1 MKHKPIRRILAGLL
15 AGMLCLSMAPGAA
28 FAEAAPGSDPAAAE
42 AVTAAATP
50 ETATPETA
58 LSPEAQAFVDAVAAL
73 DREGILASVRD
84 WATAS
89 AAWQDDLD
97 NAELEAALNEAIAAS
112 DTASAPVYA
121 AEDLYYAI
129 PEEEQQGEAVQA
141 AYTALAALIASMQLA
156 MEQPELPEDTGAP
169 PDDDEI
175 YDVLYGDLP
184 DRPTGSY
191 IGSMGL
197 PIATGQTRISISEWV
212 TELYDGVDAHIDAG
226 ALHADGEI
234 ITVERVTG
242 EEYAVVPIM
251 VQAEYPANGST
262 SEIILPEDI
271 VLLDYEGNA
280 ADAEEAEDILHA
292 AYTDTSA
299 AARGIYVQAAQDFTA
314 EFVYTA
320 PDGAQLRKSLQVR
333 VTDGGGANPIAA
345 AKGGISTYAAGPT
358 PPFTTGKITSIA
370 FEGGTWLVWFNGL
383 EAYCCSHGLNGQ
395 PNGCPTYSFAYVSKL
410 EPGQYTPGNHY
421 ANQVNIWGGLNQ
433 LSLGLLEEKHSGTA
447 VSAYGLTDE
456 NSAETAYRYYDDT
469 QLWIM
474 EHYPDSLAAQTYRAS
489 AQALAEQRSG
499 NGVAAYSGENG
510 YYTYIYTPPAG
521 YAWQTIAIVGE
532 EIPAEGGDT
541 DTPDLPEVPAEYY
554 ASWSASP
561 QTASGSLD
569 LSYGL
574 NMHKIGLA
582 TGETIDEAVFEITPS
597 ATGGSI
603 DGGSWRLTPA
613 DSQTVTTGGHV
624 MDDTYHTTGGS
635 ASASWTMHYSVSKT
649 SGSDSGNVGP
659 FDSQEEANAAAN
671 TAQSEAVSRLQGEAQ
686 AAVDAAI
693 ASARSQLANINFTV
707 KETSVP
713 HGFDAYAGSTGCEQ
727 QVSVPADGSADV
739 TIHNEEWS
747 VQVNI
752 AKIDSETHQPI
763 AADAKFAVFEWD
775 AVEQLYIP
783 FGGYNQ
789 YTVVRNEDGSYS
801 VANGSSYAV
810 GSPADRTLYYTQR
823 NEGRFL
829 IVETKAPDSYY
840 GDWTDITQPG
850 TSGQVE
856 GKRAYAFTISKDN
869 DGTIIDLSNDDYN
882 ADVGTADNGG
892 TLLRTSEGNTVTV
905 TLYDQPQEAERTY
918 TTDSTGL
925 ANNEDHYTSTPVS
938 GKVTND
944 RVIGEIVL
952 TKSDLDQAVE
962 GADTALHGTAS
973 IEGAV
978 YDLYAAEDILHPD
991 GVSGVVDY
999 SKIVDANGNPIW
1011 HTTVLTNG
1019 GWDTDYLPVLAKDHL
1034 VASAEI
1040 KDGVLAFANLYL
1052 GKYYLVERAT
1062 GLVLPLDGNGQYYV
1076 SGQYPVLDRTL
1087 QPTGEYKPLAANSRG
1102 EYTDYIY
1109 KNQYSAVAEGR
1120 ALSGVKTYDGYY
1132 LSFAEGYLCD
1142 EINHYKTLTYGGESQ
1157 YVIRG
1162 DDHSN
1167 DAVLKSG
1174 FELRKVVSTT
1184 GPGSPAPKLEGAG
1197 FTVYRVW
1204 DLSKVDEFQKNA
1216 DGTYNVQ
1223 SILDAYRKDNY
1234 DNTTSKYD
1242 FSGENQAIAR
1252 MFESDASLVAEYN
1265 ASLTAAYDYAN
1276 GHGDG
1281 WVPTGVENEYILS
1294 EIFTN
1299 EEGILRVT
1307 GLPYGQYL
1315 VVETTLPKDLFQAD
1329 PFVVTV
1335 DSAAPQSVMCQPDG
1349 SVTTPSNSYL
1359 TYNVLNEELE
1369 GYLQLIKID
1378 AETGKPVKI
1387 ADTTFQ
1393 IYRILEDGT
1402 EELIE
1407 MPDPDSG
1414 DATVKTSTFYTDE
1427 NGLLK
1432 TPEKLPLGRYRVV
1445 ELEGP
1450 AGFFNDTAYNVV
1462 FELTSE
1468 RVWEVVGNA
1477 TDDMDDYIITE
1488 EYSNHETLGQLT
1500 IRKVGN
1506 VLTGYENGQF
1516 QYEQANLA
1524 GAVYE
1529 IRAHGD
1535 IATGDRQ
1542 GTLWYADGDLVA
1554 TVTTGKEGQV
1564 DEVKF
1569 SPTRTQATYDF
1580 LTVSHDGTTGEVTIT
1595 LPLGSYDITE
1605 VQAPY
1610 GFVLTNQTY
1619 TVTFGWNDQS
1629 NDVVLAQTIVDHT
1642 QDGDEVYSYDIV
1654 NAADASDEQL
1664 TGQPGA
1670 IQFEN
1675 ARVLP
1680 VVEEGRIGVGVYK
1693 LDRDS
1698 AAMTDDQP
1706 FVDGVKTDPALLAGG
1721 SNRDRIPEGAI
1732 LVPSATYELY
1742 TADDIYSL
1750 DGALLAAADTLLAT
1764 ATTGEDGLAHF
1775 PVDVPIRGE
1784 NYGSSDAHDWTTNS
1798 GRYYIREIAVPDGY
1812 LIERSDIPV
1821 EFTYEGQMIA
1831 WQVVDCLHSD
1841 KQTEVTI
1848 DKQAFAS
1855 ADPDATFALPGATLT
1870 ITDWDGN
1877 VVDQWESTDTAHI
1890 VRGLHLN
1897 QSFAPDYADDL
1908 GKIYTL
1914 TETRPADGYT
1924 TARSIQFYLKQ
1935 ASDNGAYA
1943 QETELWVRE
1952 TVANTE
1958 YQSGNIVSPVAFADD
1973 DPGLLQWALDAV
1985 TGFFTGAS
1993 ESNTQDGVDIANW
2006 VCAGGTLTV
2015 TFTDDANEAAI
2026 AKCLHERDF
2035 AGLDFDKVYL
2045 VGGTAPDFFP
2055 DKQVSEKPGDSEIVY
2070 TSNWHKANS
2079 AALTMVDA
2087 PTRIRISKLDITT
2100 SEEVPGA
2107 ELQIVDSDGHVVDS
2121 WTSGVEPHTIEG
2133 KLIAG
2138 ATYTL
2143 VETLAPTA
2151 EGYVPAQSIQ
2161 FTVEDDGEVQQVFMQ
2176 DDYTK
2181 VSISKTDIATGAEV
2195 PGAHLQI
2202 VDGEGNILAEWV
2214 TDGTPHYIE
2223 RLPVGTLTLVETQAP
2238 TEDGYVRAENV
2249 TFEVLPTGEIQQVE
2263 MKDDFTKVEISKK
2276 DITNGEELRGAHL
2289 QVTDSE
2295 GHIVAK
2301 WTTDGHPHRIDRL
2314 QPGVYTLTETAAPK
2328 GYRLAE
2334 SVRFQV
2340 EESGHIQKVAMYD
2353 APAGSFTIV
2362 KLDEADGTALPGAQL
2377 ALQDSAGKVIDR
2389 WQTTTAPHTLPILTA
2404 EEAASDPRVHVL
2416 LFSTDTAEYVYTLT
2430 EETAPA
2436 GYLPAESIS
2445 FKLMQVDGELTMFLR
2460 VDGGWQKADAPT
2472 LRMFDARNP
2481 DVPVPEAHK
2490 TFPQTGEFFPQ

>member
-15 AGMLCLSMAPGAA
+15 AAMLCLSMAPGTA

-58 LSPEAQAFVDAVAAL
+58 LGPEAQAFVDAVNAL
-73 DREGILASVRD
+73 DRESILAAVRQ

-89 AAWQDDLD
+89 AAWQADPDSTD
-97 NAELEAALNEAIAAS
+97 LEAALNEAIAAS
-112 DTASAPVYA
+112 DAASAPVYA

-184 DRPTGSY
+184 DAPTGNY
-191 IGSMGL
+191 LGRYGL
-197 PIATGQTRISISEWV
+197 PVATGDTKIGLSLW
-212 TELYDGVDAHIDAG
+212 TESLLTDESTGRMDAE
-226 ALHADGEI
+226 ALNADGLSV
-234 ITVERVTG
+234 TVPVEGG
-242 EEYAVVPIM
+242 EDYAIVPIM
-251 VQAEYPANGST
+251 IQVEYPANNSAT
-262 SEIILPEDI
+262 QVILPDDVTLLALDRQGDLTTVEDPAS
-271 VLLDYEGNA
+271 VLNA
-280 ADAEEAEDILHA
+280 TYVEA
-292 AYTDTSA
+292 SA
-299 AARGIYVQAAQDFTA
+299 AVAGIYVQAEDSFTA
-314 EFVYTA
+314 ELVYTA
-320 PDGAQLRKSLQVR
+320 EDGTTLTKTLDVVVDKTPGNAMS
-333 VTDGGGANPIAA
+333 
-345 AKGGISTYAAGPT
+345 ISTYEERPV
-358 PPFTTGKITSIA
+358 PDVLTGKITSVQKVN
-370 FEGGTWLVWFNGL
+370 GTWLIWFNNQ
-383 EAYCCSHGLNGQ
+383 EAYCCTHGAQGT
-395 PNGCPTYSFAYVSKL
+395 PNGCPTYTYAYTSIIGA
-410 EPGQYTPGNHY
+410 EQITPGDHY
-421 ANQVNIWGGLNQ
+421 ANQVNIWGGLGQ
-433 LSLGLLEEKHSGTA
+433 LSLNLLTVQHEGEAS
-447 VSAYGLTDE
+447 VSTFSLDSESDDTKQ
-456 NSAETAYRYYDDT
+456 TAYTYYDDL
-469 QLWIM
+469 QLWVM
-474 EHYPDSLAAQTYRAS
+474 QHFPDSVAAQAYRQSAARLASGVTTY
-489 AQALAEQRSG
+489 QADSDY
-499 NGVAAYSGENG
+499 YS
-510 YYTYIYTPPAG
+510 YIYTPPAG
-521 YAWQTIAIVGE
+521 MNWQTVALIGPPTGSTNPD
-532 EIPAEGGDT
+532 IPET
-541 DTPDLPEVPAEYY
+541 TPEYY

-574 NMHKIGLA
+574 NLHKIGLV
-582 TGETIDEAVFEITPS
+582 TGETIDDAVFEITPS

-603 DGGSWRLTPA
+603 DGGSWSLTPA
-613 DSQTVTTGGHV
+613 GSQTVTSSGHV
-624 MDDTYHTTGGS
+624 MDDTYHTTGGN
-635 ASASWTMHYSVSKT
+635 ASAHWTMHYSVSKT
-649 SGSDSGNVGP
+649 SGSASGNVGP

-693 ASARSQLANINFTV
+693 ASARSQLANISFTV

-713 HGFDAYAGSTGCEQ
+713 HGFDAYAGSTGYEQ

-763 AADAKFAVFEWD
+763 AADAKFSVFEWD
-775 AVEQLYIP
+775 TVEQLYIP

-829 IVETKAPDSYY
+829 IVETQAPEGYY
-840 GDWTDITQPG
+840 GDWTDIAQPG
-850 TSGQVE
+850 TAGQVE
-856 GKRAYAFTISKDN
+856 GKHAYSFTISKDN

-892 TLLRTSEGNTVTV
+892 TLLRTPEGNTVTV

-925 ANNEDHYTSTPVS
+925 ANNEDSYTSTPVS
-938 GKVTND
+938 GKFTND

-952 TKSDLDQAVE
+952 NKADLDQAAE

-978 YDLYAAEDILHPD
+978 YDLYAAKDIQHPD

-999 SKIVDANGNPIW
+999 SKIVDTNGNPIW

-1102 EYTDYIY
+1102 EYTDYVY

-1142 EINHYKTLTYGGESQ
+1142 EINHYKTLTYGCESQ

-1162 DDHSN
+1162 ENHSN

-1184 GPGSPAPKLEGAG
+1184 GPGTPAPKLEGAG

-1223 SILDAYRKDNY
+1223 SILDAYRKDSY

-1265 ASLTAAYDYAN
+1265 ASLTAAYNYAN
-1276 GHGDG
+1276 GQGDG

-1335 DSAAPQSVMCQPDG
+1335 NSAAPQSVMCQPDG

-1387 ADTTFQ
+1387 ADTAFQ
-1393 IYRILEDGT
+1393 IYKIEADGT
-1402 EELIE
+1402 ETLLE

-1414 DATVKTSTFYTDE
+1414 DATAKTSTFYTDE

-1477 TDDMDDYIITE
+1477 TGDMDDYILTE

-1506 VLTGYENGQF
+1506 VLVGFEDGQF
-1516 QYEQANLA
+1516 QYEQTNLA

-1580 LTVSHDGTTGEVTIT
+1580 LAVSHDGTTGEVTIT

-1629 NDVVLAQTIVDHT
+1629 NDVVLAQAIVDHT
-1642 QDGDEVYSYDIV
+1642 QNGDEVYSYDIV
-1654 NAADASDEQL
+1654 NAADASDAQL
-1664 TGQPGA
+1664 TGQPGT

-1680 VVEEGRIGVGVYK
+1680 VVEEDRIGVGVYK

-1698 AAMTDDQP
+1698 AGMTDDQP

-1721 SNRDRIPEGAI
+1721 SNRGRIPEGAI
-1732 LVPSATYELY
+1732 LVPGATYELY

-1784 NYGSSDAHDWTTNS
+1784 NYGNSDAHDWTTNS

-1821 EFTYEGQMIA
+1821 EFTYEGQTIA

-1841 KQTEVTI
+1841 KQTEITI

-1855 ADPDATFALPGATLT
+1855 ADPDTTFALPGATLT

-1877 VVDQWESTDTAHI
+1877 VVDHWESTDTAHI

-1952 TVANTE
+1952 TVANAE
-1958 YQSGNIVSPVAFADD
+1958 YQSGSIVSPVEFADD
-1973 DPGLLQWALDAV
+1973 ETGLPQRALDAV
-1985 TGFFTGAS
+1985 TSFFTGAD
-1993 ESNTQDGVDIANW
+1993 ESDTQDGVVIANW
-2006 VCAGGTLTV
+2006 LCVNSTLIV

-2026 AKCLHERDF
+2026 VKCLHERDF

-2045 VGGTAPDFFP
+2045 AGGTAPDFFP
-2055 DKQVSEKPGDSEIVY
+2055 GKQVSEKPGDSEILY
-2070 TSNWHKANS
+2070 TANWHKADG
-2079 AALTMVDA
+2079 AALTMVDT

-2107 ELQIVDSDGHVVDS
+2107 ELQIVDSDGHVVES

-2161 FTVEDDGEVQQVFMQ
+2161 FTVEDDGKVQQVFMQ

-2223 RLPVGTLTLVETQAP
+2223 RLPVGTLTLIETQAP

-2289 QVTDSE
+2289 RIIDADGSV
-2295 GHIVAK
+2295 VAE
-2301 WTTDGHPHRIDRL
+2301 WTTDGQPHRIDRL
-2314 QPGVYTLTETAAPK
+2314 QPGVYTLTETTAPK

-2340 EESGHIQKVAMYD
+2340 EESGHIQKVTMYD

-2362 KLDEADGTALPGAQL
+2362 KLDEAADTALPGAQL
-2377 ALQDSAGKVIDR
+2377 ALQDGAGKVIDR

-2404 EEAASDPRVHVL
+2404 EEAARDPRVHVL
-2416 LFSTDTAEYVYTLT
+2416 LFSTDTTEYVYTLT
-2430 EETAPA
+2430 EENAPA

-2481 DVPVPEAHK
+2481 DVPVPEVHK

>member
-1 MKHKPIRRILAGLL
+1 MKHKPMRRILAGLL
-15 AGMLCLSMAPGAA
+15 AGMLCLSMTPGAA
-28 FAEAAPGSDPAAAE
+28 FAEDATGADPRAPE
-42 AVTAAATP
+42 VVTAAATP

-58 LSPEAQAFVDAVAAL
+58 LSPEAQAFVDTVNAL
-73 DREGILASVRD
+73 DRQSILGAVRQ
-84 WATAS
+84 WAIAS
-89 AAWQDDLD
+89 AAWQSDPD

-112 DTASAPVYA
+112 DEAAAPVYA

-129 PEEEQQGEAVQA
+129 PEEEQRGDEVQA
-141 AYTALAALIASMQLA
+141 AYTALAALVASMQLA
-156 MEQPELPEDTGAP
+156 MEQPELPEGTGAP
-169 PDDDEI
+169 PDDEEI
-175 YDVLYGDLP
+175 YDVLYDDLP
-184 DRPTGSY
+184 DAPTGSY

-197 PIATGQTRISISEWV
+197 PIATGETRISISEWV
-212 TELYDGVDAHIDAG
+212 TDLYDGVDAHIDAA

-234 ITVERVTG
+234 ITVDRLEG
-242 EEYAVVPIM
+242 EDYAIVPIM
-251 VQAEYPANGST
+251 VQAEYPANGSS
-262 SEIILPEDI
+262 SEIILPDS
-271 VLLDYEGNA
+271 VTLLDYEGNA
-280 ADAEEAEDILHA
+280 ADAEEAENILRA
-292 AYTDTSA
+292 SYTDTSA
-299 AARGIYVQAAQDFTA
+299 AAHGIYVQAAQDFTA
-314 EFVYTA
+314 EFVYAA
-320 PDGAQLRKSLQVR
+320 PDGTELRKSLEVR
-333 VTDGGGANPIAA
+333 VSDVGGTNPIVT
-345 AKGGISTYAAGPT
+345 AKSGISTYAAEPT
-358 PPFTTGKITSIA
+358 PPFTTGKITSIS
-370 FEGGTWLVWFNGL
+370 FEGGTWLIWFNGV
-383 EAYCCSHGLNGQ
+383 EAYCCSHGLSGQ

-410 EPGQYTPGNHY
+410 EPGQYTPGAHY
-421 ANQVNIWGGLNQ
+421 ANQINIWGGLNQ
-433 LSLGLLEEKHSGTA
+433 LSLGLLEEKQSGA
-447 VSAYGLTDE
+447 SATTYGLANDAAE
-456 NSAETAYRYYDDT
+456 ETAYRYYDDT

-489 AQALAEQRSG
+489 AQALAEHSNG
-499 NGVAAYSGENG
+499 NGFTAYSGENG

-521 YAWQTIAIVGE
+521 YAWQTVAIVGE
-532 EIPAEGGDT
+532 EISEEGGT
-541 DTPDLPEVPAEYY
+541 DVPDIPESQYY
-554 ASWSASP
+554 ASWSAGP
-561 QTASGSLD
+561 QTASGMLD

-574 NMHKIGLA
+574 NLHKIGLI

-603 DGGSWRLTPA
+603 DGGSWSLTPA
-613 DSQTVTTGGHV
+613 GSQTVTTGGHV
-624 MDDTYHTTGGS
+624 MDDTYHTTGGN

-649 SGSDSGNVGP
+649 SGTASGNVGP
-659 FDSQEEANAAAN
+659 YSSQEEANAAASA
-671 TAQSEAVSRLQGEAQ
+671 AQSEAVSRLQGEAQ

-693 ASARSQLANINFTV
+693 ASARSQLANITFTV
-707 KETSVP
+707 RETSVP
-713 HGFDAYAGSTGCEQ
+713 HGFDAYTGSTGSEQ
-727 QVSVPADGSADV
+727 QVSVPADGSTDV
-739 TIHNEEWS
+739 TIHNDEWS

-763 AADAKFAVFEWD
+763 AADAEFAVFEWD
-775 AVEQLYIP
+775 TVEQLYIP

-789 YTVVRNEDGSYS
+789 YSVVRNEDGSYS
-801 VANGSSYAV
+801 VANGSSYAT
-810 GSPADRTLYYTQR
+810 GSPANRTLYYTQR

-829 IVETKAPDSYY
+829 LVETQAPEGYY

-850 TSGQVE
+850 TAGQVE

-869 DGTIIDLSNDDYN
+869 DGSVIDLSNEDYN
-882 ADVGTADNGG
+882 ADIGTANSDG
-892 TLLRTSEGNTVTV
+892 TLLRTPEGSAVTV
-905 TLYDQPQEAERTY
+905 TLYDQPQDATRTY

-925 ANNEDHYTSTPVS
+925 ANNEDSYTSTPVS
-938 GKVTND
+938 GKFTND

-978 YDLYAAEDILHPD
+978 YDLYAAEDIQHPD
-991 GVSGVVDY
+991 GVSGTVNY
-999 SKIVDANGNPIW
+999 SKIVDVNGSPIW

-1040 KDGVLAFANLYL
+1040 RDGVLAFANLYL

-1062 GLVLPLDGNGQYYV
+1062 GIVLPVDTDGHFYLT
-1076 SGQYPVLDRTL
+1076 GQYPVLDRTL
-1087 QPTGEYKPLAANSRG
+1087 QPTGEYKPLATNSRG
-1102 EYTDYIY
+1102 EYTDYVY
-1109 KNQYSAVAEGR
+1109 RNQYSAVAESR

-1142 EINHYKTLTYGGESQ
+1142 EINHYSTLAYGGEAQ
-1157 YVIRG
+1157 YITRETDG
-1162 DDHSN
+1162 SR

-1174 FELRKVVSTT
+1174 FSIQKVVSTT
-1184 GPGSPAPKLEGAG
+1184 GPGTPAPKLEGAG

-1204 DLSKVDEFQKNA
+1204 ELSKADQFTRNP

-1223 SILDAYRKDNY
+1223 SILDAYRKDSY
-1234 DNTTSKYD
+1234 DNNTPKYD
-1242 FSGENQAIAR
+1242 FSGEDAAVAR
-1252 MFESDASLVAEYN
+1252 MFESDASLVADYN
-1265 ASLTAAYDYAN
+1265 ASLTEAGDCAN
-1276 GHGDG
+1276 GQGDG
-1281 WVPTGVENEYILS
+1281 WVSTGVENEYILS

-1299 EEGILRVT
+1299 EEGIIRVT

-1335 DSAAPQSVMCQPDG
+1335 DSSAPQSVLCQPAG
-1349 SVTTPSNSYL
+1349 SVTTTSNSYM

-1387 ADTTFQ
+1387 ADTAFQ

-1414 DATVKTSTFYTDE
+1414 EATVKTSTFYTDE

-1445 ELEGP
+1445 EVEGP
-1450 AGFFNDTAYNVV
+1450 EGFFNDTAYNVV

-1468 RVWEVVGNA
+1468 RVWQVEGNA
-1477 TDDMDDYIITE
+1477 TDDMDDFIITE
-1488 EYSNHETLGQLT
+1488 EYRNHETLGQLT

-1506 VLTGYENGQF
+1506 VLTGYEDGRF
-1516 QYEQANLA
+1516 IYEQANLA
-1524 GAVYE
+1524 GATYE

-1554 TVTTGKEGQV
+1554 TVTTGATGQV

-1569 SPTRTQATYDF
+1569 SPTRTPATYNF

-1595 LPLGSYDITE
+1595 LPLGSYGIAE

-1610 GFVLTNQTY
+1610 GFVLTDQTY

-1642 QDGDEVYSYDIV
+1642 QDGDETYSYDIL
-1654 NAADASDEQL
+1654 NASDASDEQL
-1664 TGQPGA
+1664 TGYPGT
-1670 IQFEN
+1670 IVFEN

-1680 VVEEGRIGVGVYK
+1680 VVEEGRVGVGVYK

-1698 AAMTDDQP
+1698 AGMTDDQP
-1706 FVDGVKTDPALLAGG
+1706 YLDGVKTDPGLLAGG

-1732 LVPSATYELY
+1732 LVPGATYELY

-1750 DGALLAAADTLLAT
+1750 DGTLLAAADTLLAT

-1812 LIERSDIPV
+1812 LIEQSDIPV
-1821 EFTYEGQMIA
+1821 EFTYEGQTIA
-1831 WQVVDCLHSD
+1831 WQVVDCIHSD
-1841 KQTEVTI
+1841 KQTEITI

-1870 ITDWDGN
+1870 ITDWNGN
-1877 VVDQWESTDTAHI
+1877 VVDSWETSDTAHV

-1952 TVANTE
+1952 TVASAE
-1958 YQSGNIVSPVAFADD
+1958 YQTGSIISPLEFADD
-1973 DPGLLQWALDAV
+1973 EPNLLQRALDAV
-1985 TGFFTGAS
+1985 TGFFTGTG
-1993 ESNTQDGVDIANW
+1993 ETDVQDGVVIANW
-2006 VCAGGTLTV
+2006 VCVNGTLTV
-2015 TFTDDANEAAI
+2015 TFTDDTTDTAI
-2026 AKCLHERDF
+2026 YKCLHERDF
-2035 AGLDFDKVYL
+2035 AGLDFDRVYL
-2045 VGGTAPDFFP
+2045 VNGAAPDFFP
-2055 DKQVSEKPGDSEIVY
+2055 DKQVSEKPADSEIVY
-2070 TSNWHKANS
+2070 TSDWHKAEGTTI
-2079 AALTMVDA
+2079 TMVDA

-2107 ELQIVDSDGHVVDS
+2107 ELQIMDSEGHVVES
-2121 WTSGVEPHTIEG
+2121 WTSGTEPHTIES

-2143 VETLAPTA
+2143 VETLAPTD
-2151 EGYVPAQSIQ
+2151 EGYVPARSIR
-2161 FTVEDDGEVQQVFMQ
+2161 FTVEDDGKVQQVFMQ

-2202 VDGEGNILAEWV
+2202 VDGEGNLLAEWV

-2223 RLPVGTLTLVETQAP
+2223 RLPVGTLTLIETQAP

-2249 TFEVLPTGEIQQVE
+2249 TFEVLPTGEIQRVE

-2276 DITNGEELRGAHL
+2276 DITNGDELRGAHL
-2289 QVTDSE
+2289 RITDADGNVVAEWVTD
-2295 GHIVAK
+2295 GQ
-2301 WTTDGHPHRIDRL
+2301 PHRIDRL
-2314 QPGVYTLTETAAPK
+2314 QPGEYILAETAAPN
-2328 GYRLAE
+2328 GYKLAE
-2334 SVRFQV
+2334 SVRFVV
-2340 EESGHIQKVAMYD
+2340 EESGRIQKVTMYD
-2353 APAGSFTIV
+2353 APVGTFTIA
-2362 KLDEADGTALPGAQL
+2362 KLDETSNTTLAGAQL
-2377 ALQDSAGKVIDR
+2377 ALVDGSGTVIDR
-2389 WQTTTAPHTLPILTA
+2389 WQTTGVPHVLPVLTA
-2404 EEAASDPRVHVL
+2404 EDAAGDPRVHLL
-2416 LFSTDTAEYVYTLT
+2416 LFSTDTTEYTYTLV
-2430 EETAPA
+2430 EEGVPA
-2436 GYLPAESIS
+2436 GYLAADSIT

-2460 VDGGWQKADAPT
+2460 TDGGWQKADEPT

-2481 DVPVPEAHK
+2481 DAPVPEVHK
-2490 TFPQTGEFFPQ
+2490 TFPQTGEFLPQ

>member
-15 AGMLCLSMAPGAA
+15 AAMLCLSMAPGTA

-58 LSPEAQAFVDAVAAL
+58 LGPEAQAFVDAVNAL
-73 DREGILASVRD
+73 DRESILAAVRQ

-89 AAWQDDLD
+89 AAWQADPDSTD
-97 NAELEAALNEAIAAS
+97 LEAALNEAIAAS
-112 DTASAPVYA
+112 DAASAPVYA

-141 AYTALAALIASMQLA
+141 AHTALAALIASMQLA

-184 DRPTGSY
+184 DAPTGNY
-191 IGSMGL
+191 LGRYGL
-197 PIATGQTRISISEWV
+197 PVATGDTKIGLSLW
-212 TELYDGVDAHIDAG
+212 TESLLTDESTGRMDAE
-226 ALHADGEI
+226 ALNADGLSV
-234 ITVERVTG
+234 TVPVEGG
-242 EEYAVVPIM
+242 EDYAIVPIM
-251 VQAEYPANGST
+251 IQVEYPANNSAT
-262 SEIILPEDI
+262 QVILPDDVTLLALDRQGDLTTVEDPAS
-271 VLLDYEGNA
+271 VLNA
-280 ADAEEAEDILHA
+280 TYVEA
-292 AYTDTSA
+292 SA
-299 AARGIYVQAAQDFTA
+299 AVAGIYVQAEDSFTA
-314 EFVYTA
+314 ELVYTA
-320 PDGAQLRKSLQVR
+320 EDGTTLTKTLDVVVDKTPGNAMS
-333 VTDGGGANPIAA
+333 
-345 AKGGISTYAAGPT
+345 ISTYEERPV
-358 PPFTTGKITSIA
+358 PDVLTGKITSVQKVN
-370 FEGGTWLVWFNGL
+370 GTWLIWFNNQ
-383 EAYCCSHGLNGQ
+383 EAYCCTHGAQGT
-395 PNGCPTYSFAYVSKL
+395 PNGCPTYTYAYTSIIGA
-410 EPGQYTPGNHY
+410 EQITPGDHY
-421 ANQVNIWGGLNQ
+421 ANQVNIWGGLGQ
-433 LSLGLLEEKHSGTA
+433 LSLNLLTVQHEGEAS
-447 VSAYGLTDE
+447 VSTFSLDSESDDTKQ
-456 NSAETAYRYYDDT
+456 TAYTYYDDL
-469 QLWIM
+469 QLWVM
-474 EHYPDSLAAQTYRAS
+474 QHFPDSVAAQAYRQSAARLASGVTTY
-489 AQALAEQRSG
+489 QADSDY
-499 NGVAAYSGENG
+499 YS
-510 YYTYIYTPPAG
+510 YIYTPPAG
-521 YAWQTIAIVGE
+521 MNWQTVALIGPPTGSTNPD
-532 EIPAEGGDT
+532 IPET
-541 DTPDLPEVPAEYY
+541 TPEYY

-574 NMHKIGLA
+574 DLHKIGLV
-582 TGETIDEAVFEITPS
+582 TGETIDEATFEIAPS

-603 DGGSWRLTPA
+603 DGGSWSLTPA
-613 DSQTVTTGGHV
+613 GSQTVTTSGHV
-624 MDDTYHTTGGS
+624 MDDTYHTTGGN
-635 ASASWTMHYSVSKT
+635 ASAHWTMHYSVSKT
-649 SGSDSGNVGP
+649 SGSASGNVGP

-693 ASARSQLANINFTV
+693 ASAHSQLANISFTV

-739 TIHNEEWS
+739 TIHNDEWS
-747 VQVNI
+747 IQVNI

-763 AADAKFAVFEWD
+763 AADAKFSVFEWD
-775 AVEQLYIP
+775 TVEQLYIP

-829 IVETKAPDSYY
+829 IVETQAPEGYY
-840 GDWTDITQPG
+840 GDWTDIAQPG
-850 TSGQVE
+850 TAGQVE
-856 GKRAYAFTISKDN
+856 GKHAYSFTISKDN

-892 TLLRTSEGNTVTV
+892 TLLRTPEGNTVTV

-925 ANNEDHYTSTPVS
+925 ANNEDSYTSTPVS
-938 GKVTND
+938 GKFTND

-952 TKSDLDQAVE
+952 TKADLDQAVE

-999 SKIVDANGNPIW
+999 SKIVDTNGNPIW

-1102 EYTDYIY
+1102 EYTDYVY

-1142 EINHYKTLTYGGESQ
+1142 EINHYKTLTYGCESQ

-1162 DDHSN
+1162 ENHSN

-1184 GPGSPAPKLEGAG
+1184 GPGTPAPKLEGAG

-1223 SILDAYRKDNY
+1223 SILDAYRKDSY

-1265 ASLTAAYDYAN
+1265 ASLTAAYNYAN
-1276 GHGDG
+1276 GQGDG

-1335 DSAAPQSVMCQPDG
+1335 NSAAPQSVMCQPDG

-1387 ADTTFQ
+1387 ADTAFQ
-1393 IYRILEDGT
+1393 IYKIEADGT
-1402 EELIE
+1402 ETLLE

-1414 DATVKTSTFYTDE
+1414 DATAKTSTFYTDE

-1477 TDDMDDYIITE
+1477 TDDMDDYILTE

-1506 VLTGYENGQF
+1506 VLVGFEDGQF
-1516 QYEQANLA
+1516 QYEQTNLA

-1580 LTVSHDGTTGEVTIT
+1580 LAVSHDGTTGEVTIT

-1629 NDVVLAQTIVDHT
+1629 NDVVLAQAIVDHT
-1642 QDGDEVYSYDIV
+1642 QNGDEVYSYDIV
-1654 NAADASDEQL
+1654 NAADASDAQL
-1664 TGQPGA
+1664 TGQPGT

-1680 VVEEGRIGVGVYK
+1680 VVEEDRIGVGVYK

-1698 AAMTDDQP
+1698 AGMTDDQP

-1721 SNRDRIPEGAI
+1721 SNRGRIPEGAI
-1732 LVPSATYELY
+1732 LVPGATYELY

-1784 NYGSSDAHDWTTNS
+1784 NYGNSDAHDWTTNS

-1821 EFTYEGQMIA
+1821 EFTYEGQTIA

-1841 KQTEVTI
+1841 KQTEITI

-1855 ADPDATFALPGATLT
+1855 ADPDTTFALPGATLT

-1877 VVDQWESTDTAHI
+1877 VVDHWESTDTAHI

-1952 TVANTE
+1952 TVANAE
-1958 YQSGNIVSPVAFADD
+1958 YQSGSIVSPVEFADD
-1973 DPGLLQWALDAV
+1973 ETGLPQRALDAV
-1985 TGFFTGAS
+1985 TSFFTGAD
-1993 ESNTQDGVDIANW
+1993 ESDTQDGVVIANW
-2006 VCAGGTLTV
+2006 LCVNSTLIV

-2026 AKCLHERDF
+2026 VKCLHERDF

-2045 VGGTAPDFFP
+2045 AGGTAPDFFP
-2055 DKQVSEKPGDSEIVY
+2055 GKQVSEKPGDSEILY
-2070 TSNWHKANS
+2070 TANWHKADG
-2079 AALTMVDA
+2079 AALTMVDT

-2107 ELQIVDSDGHVVDS
+2107 ELQIVDSDGHVVES

-2161 FTVEDDGEVQQVFMQ
+2161 FTVEDDGKVQQVFMQ

-2223 RLPVGTLTLVETQAP
+2223 RLPVGTLTLIETQAP

-2289 QVTDSE
+2289 RIIDADGSV
-2295 GHIVAK
+2295 VAE
-2301 WTTDGHPHRIDRL
+2301 WTTDGQPHRIDRL
-2314 QPGVYTLTETAAPK
+2314 QPGVYTLTETTAPK

-2340 EESGHIQKVAMYD
+2340 EESGHIQKVTMYD

-2362 KLDEADGTALPGAQL
+2362 KLDEAADTALPGAQL
-2377 ALQDSAGKVIDR
+2377 ALQDGAGKVIDR

-2404 EEAASDPRVHVL
+2404 EEAARDPRVHVL
-2416 LFSTDTAEYVYTLT
+2416 LFSTDTTEYVYTLT
-2430 EETAPA
+2430 EENAPA

-2481 DVPVPEAHK
+2481 DVPVPEVHK

>member
-15 AGMLCLSMAPGAA
+15 AAMLCLSMAPGTA

-58 LSPEAQAFVDAVAAL
+58 LGPEAQAFVDAVNAL
-73 DREGILASVRD
+73 DRESILAAVRQ

-89 AAWQDDLD
+89 AAWQADPDSTD
-97 NAELEAALNEAIAAS
+97 LEAALNEAIAAS
-112 DTASAPVYA
+112 DAASAPVYA

-141 AYTALAALIASMQLA
+141 AHTALAALIASMQLA

-184 DRPTGSY
+184 DAPTGNY
-191 IGSMGL
+191 LGRYGL
-197 PIATGQTRISISEWV
+197 PVATGDTKIGLSLW
-212 TELYDGVDAHIDAG
+212 TESLLTDESTGRMDAE
-226 ALHADGEI
+226 ALNADGLSV
-234 ITVERVTG
+234 TVPVEGG
-242 EEYAVVPIM
+242 EDYAIVPIM
-251 VQAEYPANGST
+251 IQVEYPANNSAT
-262 SEIILPEDI
+262 QVILPDDVTLLALDRQGDLTTVEDPAS
-271 VLLDYEGNA
+271 VLNA
-280 ADAEEAEDILHA
+280 TYVEA
-292 AYTDTSA
+292 SA
-299 AARGIYVQAAQDFTA
+299 AVAGIYVQAEDSFTA
-314 EFVYTA
+314 ELVYTA
-320 PDGAQLRKSLQVR
+320 EDGTTLTKTLDVVVDKTPGNAMS
-333 VTDGGGANPIAA
+333 
-345 AKGGISTYAAGPT
+345 ISTYEERPV
-358 PPFTTGKITSIA
+358 PDVLTGKITSVQKVN
-370 FEGGTWLVWFNGL
+370 GTWLIWFNNQ
-383 EAYCCSHGLNGQ
+383 EAYCCTHGAQGT
-395 PNGCPTYSFAYVSKL
+395 PNGCPTYTYAYTSIIGA
-410 EPGQYTPGNHY
+410 EQITPGDHY
-421 ANQVNIWGGLNQ
+421 ANQVNIWGGLGQ
-433 LSLGLLEEKHSGTA
+433 LSLNLLTVQHEGEAS
-447 VSAYGLTDE
+447 VSTFSLDSESDDTKQ
-456 NSAETAYRYYDDT
+456 TAYTYYDDL
-469 QLWIM
+469 QLWVM
-474 EHYPDSLAAQTYRAS
+474 QHFPDSVAAQAYRQSAARLASGVTTY
-489 AQALAEQRSG
+489 QADSDY
-499 NGVAAYSGENG
+499 YS
-510 YYTYIYTPPAG
+510 YIYTPPAG
-521 YAWQTIAIVGE
+521 MNWQTVALIGPPTGSTNPD
-532 EIPAEGGDT
+532 IPET
-541 DTPDLPEVPAEYY
+541 TPEYY

-574 NMHKIGLA
+574 DLHKIGLV
-582 TGETIDEAVFEITPS
+582 TGETIDEATFEIAPS

-603 DGGSWRLTPA
+603 DGGSWSLTPA
-613 DSQTVTTGGHV
+613 GSQTVTTSGHV
-624 MDDTYHTTGGS
+624 MDDTYHTTGGN
-635 ASASWTMHYSVSKT
+635 ASAHWTMHYSVSKT
-649 SGSDSGNVGP
+649 SGSASGNVGP

-693 ASARSQLANINFTV
+693 ASAHSQLANISFTV

-739 TIHNEEWS
+739 TIHNDEWS
-747 VQVNI
+747 IQVNI

-763 AADAKFAVFEWD
+763 AADAKFSVFEWD
-775 AVEQLYIP
+775 TVEQLYIP

-829 IVETKAPDSYY
+829 IVETQAPEGYY
-840 GDWTDITQPG
+840 GDWTDIAQPG
-850 TSGQVE
+850 TAGQVE
-856 GKRAYAFTISKDN
+856 GKHAYSFTISKDN

-892 TLLRTSEGNTVTV
+892 TLLRTPEGNTVTV

-925 ANNEDHYTSTPVS
+925 ANNEDSYTSTPVS
-938 GKVTND
+938 GKFTND

-952 TKSDLDQAVE
+952 NKADLDQAAE

-978 YDLYAAEDILHPD
+978 YDLYAAKDIQHPD

-999 SKIVDANGNPIW
+999 SKIVDTNGNPIW

-1102 EYTDYIY
+1102 EYTDYVY

-1142 EINHYKTLTYGGESQ
+1142 EINHYKTLTYGCESQ

-1162 DDHSN
+1162 ENHSN

-1184 GPGSPAPKLEGAG
+1184 GPGTPAPKLEGAG

-1223 SILDAYRKDNY
+1223 SILDAYRKDSY

-1265 ASLTAAYDYAN
+1265 ASLTAAYNYAN
-1276 GHGDG
+1276 GQGDG

-1335 DSAAPQSVMCQPDG
+1335 NSAAPQSVMCQPDG

-1387 ADTTFQ
+1387 ADTAFQ
-1393 IYRILEDGT
+1393 IYKIEADGT
-1402 EELIE
+1402 ETLLE

-1414 DATVKTSTFYTDE
+1414 DATAKTSTFYTDE

-1477 TDDMDDYIITE
+1477 TDDMDDYILTE

-1506 VLTGYENGQF
+1506 VLVGFEDGQF
-1516 QYEQANLA
+1516 QYEQTNLA

-1580 LTVSHDGTTGEVTIT
+1580 LAVSHDGTTGEVTIT

-1629 NDVVLAQTIVDHT
+1629 NDVVLAQAIVDHT
-1642 QDGDEVYSYDIV
+1642 QNGDEVYSYDIV
-1654 NAADASDEQL
+1654 NAADASDAQL
-1664 TGQPGA
+1664 TGQPGT

-1680 VVEEGRIGVGVYK
+1680 VVEEDRIGVGVYK

-1698 AAMTDDQP
+1698 AGMTDDQP

-1721 SNRDRIPEGAI
+1721 SNRGRIPEGAI
-1732 LVPSATYELY
+1732 LVPGATYELY

-1784 NYGSSDAHDWTTNS
+1784 NYGNSDAHDWTTNS

-1821 EFTYEGQMIA
+1821 EFTYEGQTIA

-1841 KQTEVTI
+1841 KQTEITI

-1855 ADPDATFALPGATLT
+1855 ADPDTTFALPGATLT

-1877 VVDQWESTDTAHI
+1877 VVDHWESTDTAHI

-1952 TVANTE
+1952 TVANAE
-1958 YQSGNIVSPVAFADD
+1958 YQSGSIVSPVEFADD
-1973 DPGLLQWALDAV
+1973 ETGLPQRALDAV
-1985 TGFFTGAS
+1985 TSFFTGAD
-1993 ESNTQDGVDIANW
+1993 ESDTQDGVVIANW
-2006 VCAGGTLTV
+2006 LCVNSTLIV

-2026 AKCLHERDF
+2026 VKCLHERDF

-2045 VGGTAPDFFP
+2045 AGGTAPDFFP
-2055 DKQVSEKPGDSEIVY
+2055 GKQVSEKPGDSEILY
-2070 TSNWHKANS
+2070 TANWHKADG
-2079 AALTMVDA
+2079 AALTMVDT

-2107 ELQIVDSDGHVVDS
+2107 ELQIVDNDGHVVES

-2133 KLIAG
+2133 KLIVG

-2151 EGYVPAQSIQ
+2151 EGYVPARSIQ
-2161 FTVEDDGEVQQVFMQ
+2161 FTMEDDGKVQQVFMQ

-2223 RLPVGTLTLVETQAP
+2223 RLPVGTLTLIETQAP

-2289 QVTDSE
+2289 RITDADGSV
-2295 GHIVAK
+2295 VAE
-2301 WTTDGHPHRIDRL
+2301 WTTDGQPHRIDRL
-2314 QPGVYTLTETAAPK
+2314 QPGVYTLTETTAPK

-2340 EESGHIQKVAMYD
+2340 EESGHIQKVTMYD

-2362 KLDEADGTALPGAQL
+2362 KLDEAADTALPGAQL
-2377 ALQDSAGKVIDR
+2377 ALQDGAGKVIDR

-2404 EEAASDPRVHVL
+2404 EEAARDPRVHVL
-2416 LFSTDTAEYVYTLT
+2416 LFSTDTTEYVYTLT
-2430 EETAPA
+2430 EENAPA

-2481 DVPVPEAHK
+2481 DVPVPEVHK